1 MLNNTK
7 YISFISGPLMYIFNL
22 SFKNSVFLDSM
33 KLKWIIS
40 IYIKGNKDDVSKYRP
55 ISLLTQLS
63 KILGSVHFRVMIF
76 LVINKK
82 HIS

>member
-7 YISFISGPLMYIFNL
+7 CISFISGPLMHIFNL

-33 KLKWIIS
+33 KLKWIIP
-40 IYIKGNKDDVSKYRP
+40 IYIKGNKDDVSRYRP

-63 KILGSVHFRVMIF
+63 KILDSVHFRVMIF